1 MFEAFLTGE
10 DFLVAHL
17 NCAEVTPAGR
27 AATLGLALQRESA
40 PGQLRSRVAK
50 ALFTS
55 TTDRSGHH
63 FGGLSSR
70 VIERQ
75 PSDWIVPDRAS
86 IPHDGNQVAPR
97 INMVE
102 PARLNDAQ

>member
-17 NCAEVTPAGR
+17 NRAEVTPVR
-27 AATLGLALQRESA
+27 RPSTLGLALQRESA

-50 ALFTS
+50 ALYTS
-55 TTDRSGHH
+55 TADSSGHRSG
-63 FGGLSSR
+63 GRSSR

-75 PSDWIVPDRAS
+75 PPDWIMPDCAS
-86 IPHDGNQVAPR
+86 IPYHCNQVIPR
-97 INMVE
+97 INLVQ
-102 PARLNDAQ
+102 ATRLKDTR